1 MSKSNITF
9 ATAKSY
15 WFLYKKTVYAETE
28 RFPTKPTLREK
39 ILAEEIFAEF
49 NFAID
54 LFKII
59 EFRGINFCD
68 SLILKHFGELFSRS
82 GILR

>member
-1 MSKSNITF
+1 MSKSNTTF

-39 ILAEEIFAEF
+39 VLAGR
-49 NFAID
+49 N
-54 LFKII
+54 
-59 EFRGINFCD
+59 FRGI
-68 SLILKHFGELFSRS
+68 
-82 GILR
+82 